1 MRVPSLYVAYC
12 VLVLAGFALAK
23 ELGFDGSLF
32 AAWSRTVVASGGGS
46 SSSGGSSGGYSSGS
60 SSHK

>member
-1 MRVPSLYVAYC
+1 MRVPPFYVAYC
-12 VLVLAGFALAK
+12 VLVLSGFALAK

-32 AAWSRTVVASGGGS
+32 AAWSRTVSRSSGGY